1 MKNLFLCFY
10 KRRFRT
16 MAKFTQLEKERIKKE
31 LFEVAYRFF
40 VEKGFKSTS
49 LEDITSSVGIAK
61 STFYVFFQSK
71 EMLYMELLSHEGE
84 QIENQVWP
92 KVLAAEDIRS
102 AIKIYLDEMALELEN
117 KILTQR
123 LIYDLEEYKLVS
135 RKLNPEY
142 VGSENLRS
150 ITPLMD
156 FIRSRQDSKEI
167 IDEEPSVI
175 AGVLRAALLI
185 GSQKGDLLEYN
196 YEMIRELLFEAV
208 ADRITRSY
216 SV

>member
-1 MKNLFLCFY
+1 
-10 KRRFRT
+10 
-16 MAKFTQLEKERIKKE
+16 
-31 LFEVAYRFF
+31 RFF

-216 SV
+216 LV

>member
-1 MKNLFLCFY
+1 
-10 KRRFRT
+10 

-49 LEDITSSVGIAK
+49 LEDITSSFGIAK

-216 SV
+216 LV

>member
-1 MKNLFLCFY
+1 
-10 KRRFRT
+10 

-92 KVLAAEDIRS
+92 KVLAAEDISS
-102 AIKIYLDEMALELEN
+102 AIKIYLDEMASELEN

-167 IDEEPSVI
+167 LDEEPSVI

-216 SV
+216 LV